1 MNRAELRALVAAYR
15 EKLNTVTAPLD
26 DEAALEVIRL
36 FPVWAA
42 GRSCRTGERLRCHG
56 ELYRVLQDHTAQAD
70 WTPDAAPSLY
80 VRVAAPGTI
89 PEWVQPLGAEDAY
102 RAGDRVRHGGRIWE
116 SLADANVWEPGA
128 AGTET
133 LWKEVSE

>member
-1 MNRAELRALVAAYR
+1 MKRGKARKLREVIEQASASL
-15 EKLNTVTAPLD
+15 P
-26 DEAALEVIRL
+26 DETALEGVEL
-36 FPVWAA
+36 FPAWEP
-42 GRSCRTGERLRCHG
+42 GRDCVSGERLRYHG
-56 ELYRVLQDHTAQAD
+56 ELYRVLQDHAAQAD

-102 RAGDRVRHGGRIWE
+102 RTGDRVRHGGRIWE

>member
-1 MNRAELRALVAAYR
+1 MNRGKARKLR
-15 EKLNTVTAPLD
+15 
-26 DEAALEVIRL
+26 EVIERASASLPDETAMEGVEL
-36 FPVWAA
+36 FPAWEA
-42 GRSCRTGERLRCHG
+42 GRKCLTGERLRYHG

-102 RAGDRVRHGGRIWE
+102 NKGDQVRHAGKVWE
-116 SLADANVWEPGA
+116 SLVDANVWEPGVY
-128 AGTET
+128 GWTEST
-133 LWKEVSE
+133 AR

>member
-1 MNRAELRALVAAYR
+1 MS
-15 EKLNTVTAPLD
+15 
-26 DEAALEVIRL
+26 IRL
-36 FPVWAA
+36 
-42 GRSCRTGERLRCHG
+42 
-56 ELYRVLQDHTAQAD
+56 LQDHTAQAD

-102 RAGDRVRHGGRIWE
+102 RTGDRVRHGGRIWE

>member
-1 MNRAELRALVAAYR
+1 MNRGKARKLREVIEQASASL
-15 EKLNTVTAPLD
+15 P
-26 DEAALEVIRL
+26 DETALEGVEL
-36 FPVWAA
+36 FPAWEA
-42 GRSCRTGERLRCHG
+42 GRFCSAGERLRYHG
-56 ELYRVLQDHTAQAD
+56 ELYRVLQDHAAQAD
-70 WTPDAAPSLY
+70 WTPDAAPSLF

-102 RAGDRVRHGGRIWE
+102 RTGDRVRHGGRIWE

>member
-1 MNRAELRALVAAYR
+1 MNRVKARKLR
-15 EKLNTVTAPLD
+15 
-26 DEAALEVIRL
+26 EVIEQASASLPDETALDGVEL
-36 FPVWAA
+36 FPIWEP
-42 GRSCRTGERLRCHG
+42 GRFCSAGERLRYHG

-89 PEWVQPLGAEDAY
+89 PEWVQPLGADGAY
-102 RAGDRVRHGGRIWE
+102 RTGDRVRHGGRIWE

>member
-1 MNRAELRALVAAYR
+1 MWSKANLLKRKRNMHLASAS
-15 EKLNTVTAPLD
+15 LD
-26 DEAALEVIRL
+26 DEAALETPEL
-36 FPVWAA
+36 FPSWEA
-42 GRSCRTGERLRCHG
+42 GRTCLAGERLRFGG

-80 VRVAAPGTI
+80 VRVAEPGTI

-116 SLADANVWEPGA
+116 SLTDANVWEPGA
-128 AGTET
+128 VGTEA
-133 LWKEVSE
+133 LWREVIE